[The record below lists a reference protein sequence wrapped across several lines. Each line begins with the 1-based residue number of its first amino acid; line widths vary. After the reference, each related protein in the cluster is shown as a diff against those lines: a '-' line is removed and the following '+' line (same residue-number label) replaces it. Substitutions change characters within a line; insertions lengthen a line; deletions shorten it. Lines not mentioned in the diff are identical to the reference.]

1 VVAALDHSELIASDL
16 AAKPDETAEQRT
28 ARAEAWAAN
37 RVPDLVFLIDRV
49 LHGEILIDPARIGAV
64 GHSFGGWTVLAA
76 PNVEPRIRAVVALAP
91 AGSSHTKPG
100 IIPAR
105 LAFHWTRDVP
115 ALYLVADEDVCL
127 PLTGMFE
134 LFERTPAAKR
144 MFILRRADHLH
155 FMDNVEQQHETVRAM
170 KFPGELAWISEEM
183 RPITELCSGDQA
195 HLFVRGLTL
204 CHMDATLRQK
214 EEAERFLA
222 GDLAGELARRGVGII
237 VHK

>member
-1 VVAALDHSELIASDL
+1 
-16 AAKPDETAEQRT
+16 
-28 ARAEAWAAN
+28 
-37 RVPDLVFLIDRV
+37 
-49 LHGEILIDPARIGAV
+49 
-64 GHSFGGWTVLAA
+64 
-76 PNVEPRIRAVVALAP
+76 
-91 AGSSHTKPG
+91 
-100 IIPAR
+100 
-105 LAFHWTRDVP
+105 
-115 ALYLVADEDVCL
+115 
-127 PLTGMFE
+127 
-134 LFERTPAAKR
+134 
-144 MFILRRADHLH
+144 
-155 FMDNVEQQHETVRAM
+155 M